1 MIKIDGIIIY
11 DAEDL
16 VIPIYN
22 LTEYSSNYFEITGSS
37 WFYSKDEAIYFNAD
51 IANNHNF
58 KIFKY
63 KLLGNTAAQTDNT
76 AKGIL
81 ENATIAVP
89 LKYWSNFRRSL
100 EIPLINCKVK
110 LKLRWTRYCVLAGT
124 DNANC
129 NNDDNNIIST
139 IKSKK
144 NIYSCSNYIS
154 KWQSKTIKTF

>member
-89 LKYWSNFRRSL
+89 LKY
-100 EIPLINCKVK
+100 
-110 LKLRWTRYCVLAGT
+110 
-124 DNANC
+124 
-129 NNDDNNIIST
+129 
-139 IKSKK
+139 
-144 NIYSCSNYIS
+144 
-154 KWQSKTIKTF
+154 